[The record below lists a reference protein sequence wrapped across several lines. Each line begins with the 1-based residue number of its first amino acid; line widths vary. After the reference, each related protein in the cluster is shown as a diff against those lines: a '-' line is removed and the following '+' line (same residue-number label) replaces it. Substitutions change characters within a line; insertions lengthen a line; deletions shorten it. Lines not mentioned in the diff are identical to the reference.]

1 MIYSEAFDFDNIDNP
16 RSFTTKTTFSSVRPR
31 PRFQVVVRAVAR
43 SFLNL
48 ILMNKYKEIFGV
60 DISKDVFDVHGSISG
75 HNQFKN
81 DEKGFASFLKVVPKE
96 SLVVM
101 EATGYYHYRLAQ
113 FLFKSNIIVS
123 VVNPLSV
130 KRFIQM
136 KLAKIKT
143 DKSDAKAICAYALIN
158 EVPLYN
164 ALTDVQAECLQ
175 LFRLSDSYIKKRTA
189 TKNKL
194 HGEETLGM
202 PSKFVYRSLKRN
214 LKHLEKEIVG
224 IDERLL
230 ELVKKEQQQQ
240 LTLLKT
246 IPGIGTKTVLFLIVV
261 TDGFSKFET
270 AAQLCSYVGITPV
283 IRESG
288 SSVRGR
294 SRISK
299 VGNKKLRNLL
309 FLCAFNA
316 CKHNKACRE
325 LYERI
330 VNKGKSKKLAL
341 LAVSNKLLKQSFA
354 IAKSENPYDPTH
366 VSVLRVN

>member
-1 MIYSEAFDFDNIDNP
+1 
-16 RSFTTKTTFSSVRPR
+16 
-31 PRFQVVVRAVAR
+31 
-43 SFLNL
+43 
-48 ILMNKYKEIFGV
+48 MNKYKETFGV
-60 DISKDVFDVHGSISG
+60 DISKDVFDVHGSSSG

-81 DEKGFASFLKVVPKE
+81 DEKGFKSFLKILPNDSIVA
-96 SLVVM
+96 M

-113 FLFKSNIIVS
+113 FLYKNNVAVS

-136 KLAKIKT
+136 KLAKVKT
-143 DKSDAKAICAYALIN
+143 DKSDAKSIYDYALAN

-164 ALTDVQAECLQ
+164 ALTNVQAECLQ
-175 LFRLSDSYIKKRTA
+175 LFRLMDSYLKKRTA
-189 TKNKL
+189 TKNKM
-194 HGEETLGM
+194 HGEETLGI
-202 PSKFVYRSLKRN
+202 PSKFVYRSLKRDK
-214 LKHLEKEIVG
+214 KHLDRELEG
-224 IDERLL
+224 IEARLL
-230 ELVKKEQQQQ
+230 ELVKQEQQQQ
-240 LTLLKT
+240 LTLLQT
-246 IPGIGTKTVLFLIVV
+246 VPGIGAKTALFLIVI

-270 AAQLCSYVGITPV
+270 GAQLCSYVGITPT

-330 VNKGKSKKLAL
+330 VQKGKSKKLAL
-341 LAVSNKLLKQSFA
+341 IAVANKLLKQCFA
-354 IAKSENPYDPTH
+354 IAKSGLPYDAEF
-366 VSVLRVN
+366 VSILTVK